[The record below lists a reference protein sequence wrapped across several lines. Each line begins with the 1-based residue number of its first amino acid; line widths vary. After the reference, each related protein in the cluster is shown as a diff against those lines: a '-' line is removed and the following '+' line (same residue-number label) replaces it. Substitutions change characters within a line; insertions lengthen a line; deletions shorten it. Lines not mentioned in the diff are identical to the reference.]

1 MNCASPLAQIGRK
14 QIMLINN
21 TEYKEALQEALECIK
36 SAQYSA
42 VQAALDL
49 FPGRRLH
56 PGRLPEPEI
65 LN

>member
-1 MNCASPLAQIGRK
+1 
-14 QIMLINN
+14 MLINN

-56 PGRLPEPEI
+56 PGRLPEPETF
-65 LN
+65 N